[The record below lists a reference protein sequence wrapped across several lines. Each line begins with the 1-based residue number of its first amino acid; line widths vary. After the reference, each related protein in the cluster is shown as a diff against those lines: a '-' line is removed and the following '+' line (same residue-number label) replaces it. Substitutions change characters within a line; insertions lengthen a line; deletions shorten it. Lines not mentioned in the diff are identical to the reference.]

1 MSNIAGNV
9 GGRIS
14 GRRMVMS
21 KADKNDE
28 RTQRQKFR
36 DLARE
41 AECDDDEL
49 AFDRKLKKI
58 AEAETPKEEKKNPA
72 K

>member
-1 MSNIAGNV
+1 
-9 GGRIS
+9 
-14 GRRMVMS
+14 MVMS